1 MNFNKLMYRFMRNHK
16 FGQAGSRFKEIED
29 NLIHPILN
37 NKSAQETRWIRAEL
51 RSIQAFLRNL
61 PTFCH
66 ILEQEIQSCEE
77 SGDLTSKQKAEAQLK
92 RLRNPKMIAYAVGL
106 CEILDDY
113 AQLSLVGQD
122 FMLFPSTIAS
132 VYEAFCC
139 RLKKLSETWVW
150 RNQDLKFAGI
160 SKPKEIIDNLAS
172 GTFKCEVSEKVK
184 IAAARRMNINIKEKN
199 RINAEMAELADEA
212 LENLQNDL
220 IKPENINEGEVLV
233 ICDPSSIKDI
243 GKQVMKIVQR
253 YFGMFGKKDPDP

>member
-1 MNFNKLMYRFMRNHK
+1 
-16 FGQAGSRFKEIED
+16 
-29 NLIHPILN
+29 
-37 NKSAQETRWIRAEL
+37 
-51 RSIQAFLRNL
+51 
-61 PTFCH
+61 
-66 ILEQEIQSCEE
+66 
-77 SGDLTSKQKAEAQLK
+77 
-92 RLRNPKMIAYAVGL
+92 MIAFTVGS

-160 SKPKEIIDNLAS
+160 SKPKDIIDNLAS

-184 IAAARRMNINIKEKN
+184 IAAARRMNINIKENN